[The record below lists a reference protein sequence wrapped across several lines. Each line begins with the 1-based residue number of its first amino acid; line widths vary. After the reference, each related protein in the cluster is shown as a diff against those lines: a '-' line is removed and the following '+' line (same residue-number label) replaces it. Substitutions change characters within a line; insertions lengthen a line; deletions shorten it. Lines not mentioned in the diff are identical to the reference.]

1 MSDMFKHRKGATEI
15 LASKDEKF
23 GEDRSIEEAP
33 ELSEEEKHNLQQR
46 MEAMDKLL
54 ATSKKAKYKIEL
66 FFGKARSMR
75 AAVPGAIS
83 FWESGT
89 KFHGG
94 GDTKVYFC
102 PGKMIGKNDC
112 QKIIPFSF
120 NGYGFAVCPGCK
132 ETWKAT
138 QLIGEV
144 LGRHTMR
151 DWALLLFQY
160 YNRLDQNCDIYLKHS
175 PDDIRSVAAREQE
188 RQRGG
193 ELLTKARIRA
203 RHVYPLRNIITDTL
217 AGADLL
223 NRFYAFLTA

>member
-1 MSDMFKHRKGATEI
+1 MFQRQRGGTEI
-15 LASKDEKF
+15 RADKDEKF
-23 GEDRSIEEAP
+23 GEDRPLEEAP
-33 ELSEEEKHNLQQR
+33 ELGDEEKHELQKR

-54 ATSKKAKYKIEL
+54 AANKKAKYKIEL

-75 AAVPGAIS
+75 SAVPGAIS

-94 GDTKVYFC
+94 GDTKIYFC
-102 PGKMIGKNDC
+102 PGKLTGKNDC
-112 QKIIPFSF
+112 QKVIPFAF
-120 NGYGFAVCPGCK
+120 NGYGFMVCPGCK
-132 ETWKAT
+132 ETWKGG
-138 QLIGEV
+138 QVIGEV
-144 LGRHTMR
+144 FGRHTMR
-151 DWALLLFQY
+151 DWALLIFQY

-188 RQRGG
+188 RQQGG
-193 ELLTKARIRA
+193 ELLTRARERA
-203 RHVYPLRNIITDTL
+203 RHVYPLRNIIKDTL